1 MTDIT
6 VLDHLLVVNLDI
18 HIWTARKKLV
28 PLDLGGAELPP
39 EDLASLGSKRICN
52 PEDLRSFTTLK
63 ARAVSVLE
71 RSGIR
76 FLSGWAVPD
85 TRIDD
90 IMRELAVIR
99 DEFNAAKESFLQ
111 RYEQS
116 VRDWIARHPQWGNII
131 AGSTV
136 SEEYVRSRLDFRWQV
151 FQVAQPEAV
160 DRNMDNL
167 KEDIDRLGGTLFDEI
182 AKAAGEAWHRCYA
195 GKTEITRKAL
205 SPLKAMY
212 DKLMGLTFVEPRVAP
227 VAELLDTAFRS
238 IPKRG
243 AITGSTLVMLQGLVS
258 LLQSPQALMEHGQ
271 MILDGRKNSHKIL
284 ESLLLAEC
292 AVQVE
297 SERRK
302 EDLRKDA
309 LFDDAPLLPVIESHG
324 LW

>member
-39 EDLASLGSKRICN
+39 EDLASLGSKRVCN

-167 KEDIDRLGGTLFDEI
+167 KEDIDRIGGTLFDEI

>member
-39 EDLASLGSKRICN
+39 EDLASLGSKRVCN

-238 IPKRG
+238 IPNRG

>member
-1 MTDIT
+1 MTYIT

-39 EDLASLGSKRICN
+39 EDLASLGSKRVCN

-99 DEFNAAKESFLQ
+99 DEFNVAKESFLQ